1 MTMKPCIFCEIAQ
14 GSAPSH
20 KIWEDADHIAFLSIF
35 PNTPGVAVVIPRKHY
50 SSYAF
55 HLPDEVLTGLVRA
68 ARSVGLL
75 IDRRLAG
82 VGRTGMIFEGFGVD
96 HVHAKLY
103 PMHGTGDMGQWKPIH
118 STHRKFSTQYEGYI
132 SSHDGTRMSDDE
144 LARIANMIR
153 STEPPPEPYGSPVA
167 GSPSGQV

>member
-1 MTMKPCIFCEIAQ
+1 M
-14 GSAPSH
+14 
-20 KIWEDADHIAFLSIF
+20 
-35 PNTPGVAVVIPRKHY
+35 PGVAVVIPREHY

-55 HLPDEVLTGLVRA
+55 HLPDEVLNGLVRA

-75 IDRRLAG
+75 IDHRSAG

-96 HVHAKLY
+96 HLHAKLY
-103 PMHGTGDMGQWKPIH
+103 PMHGTGDMAQWKPIH
-118 STHRKFSTQYEGYI
+118 STHRKFSTQYKGYI
-132 SSHDGTRMSDDE
+132 SSDDE

-153 STEPPPEPYGSPVA
+153 STEPAPEAYGSLVV